1 MHFTKLILIGLL
13 TVFTVIS
20 SCSGKIDNPFC
31 LSCQKWKLYPSY
43 SCASAYPL
51 FVNENGDSMFLDV
64 SLSKK
69 FRTDGISV
77 CVGFTGREE
86 KGIILGGCPI
96 SKKVKCLNFK

>member
-1 MHFTKLILIGLL
+1 
-13 TVFTVIS
+13 
-20 SCSGKIDNPFC
+20 
-31 LSCQKWKLYPSY
+31 
-43 SCASAYPL
+43 
-51 FVNENGDSMFLDV
+51 MFLDV